1 MIKKM
6 AKGFSKQL
14 SSLAFSLQK
23 TYERILNS
31 KPSLMIVAGVVIAAS
46 LFLFA
51 GGIYDLLIH
60 PVVAIVGSS
69 GRIISFYPYGI
80 TDQFLSESL
89 IVMVFYA
96 LGVLGFL
103 IAYRS
108 TKHAYSPRIAYRY
121 LLVGFALLLISFVL
135 LEQNLLASF

>member
-1 MIKKM
+1 M

>member
-108 TKHAYSPRIAYRY
+108 TKHAYSPRVAYRY

>member
-1 MIKKM
+1 M
-6 AKGFSKQL
+6 AKGFSKKL
-14 SSLAFSLQK
+14 SSFTFSLQK

-31 KPSLMIVAGVVIAAS
+31 KPSLMLVAGVVVAAS

-51 GGIYDLLIH
+51 GGIYDLLIQ

-80 TDQFLSESL
+80 TDQFLSESV

-96 LGVLGFL
+96 LGFLGFL
-103 IAYRS
+103 VAYRS
-108 TKHAYSPRIAYRY
+108 TKHAYSPRVAYRY
-121 LLVGFALLLISFVL
+121 LLVGFALLLISYVL

>member
-1 MIKKM
+1 MSKNM
-6 AKGFSKQL
+6 AKGFSKKL
-14 SSLAFSLQK
+14 SSIAFSLQK

-31 KPSLMIVAGVVIAAS
+31 KPSLMLVAGVVVAAS

-51 GGIYDLLIH
+51 GGIYDLLIQ

-80 TDQFLSESL
+80 TDQFLSESV

-103 IAYRS
+103 VAYRS
-108 TKHAYSPRIAYRY
+108 TKHAYSPRVAYRY

>member
-1 MIKKM
+1 M

-31 KPSLMIVAGVVIAAS
+31 KPSLMLVAGVVVAVS

-51 GGIYDLLIH
+51 GGIYDLLIQ

-80 TDQFLSESL
+80 TDQFLSESV

-96 LGVLGFL
+96 LGVVGFL
-103 IAYRS
+103 VAYRS
-108 TKHAYSPRIAYRY
+108 TKHAYSPRVAYRY
-121 LLVGFALLLISFVL
+121 LLVGFALLLISFLL

>member
-1 MIKKM
+1 M

-108 TKHAYSPRIAYRY
+108 TKHAYSPRVAYRY

>member
-108 TKHAYSPRIAYRY
+108 TKHAYSPRVAYRY
-121 LLVGFALLLISFVL
+121 LLVGFALVLISFVL